1 MPIPLTLSRL
11 QLCNWGFQCGVLQT
25 VSPMIL
31 IYRVSQ
37 KEWHKV
43 PENTK
48 WFLSPKLCF
57 IFSIVSII
65 IQSDSTKYLLT
76 QSKMWNP
83 DNFVLSS
90 CYCSYCY
97 CSYCM
102 EGSIEVLSSE
112 SCGFYNDIDILC
124 FKKKLPCQLVWRL
137 QLSPVHSVVRYT
149 MQEEIVIWLI
159 SFILIF

>member
-90 CYCSYCY
+90 CHFQRPPASNHKQAWHE
-97 CSYCM
+97 M
-102 EGSIEVLSSE
+102 D
-112 SCGFYNDIDILC
+112 YNILD
-124 FKKKLPCQLVWRL
+124 KLTLWALLYTRHSKL
-137 QLSPVHSVVRYT
+137 QLSLST
-149 MQEEIVIWLI
+149 
-159 SFILIF
+159 